1 MVTRARTGSHPNLL
15 AVITGSV
22 ISDPSAA
29 LDAST
34 AALLTLARYRFSNP
48 THDKLKAAP
57 GANRPFFAADLAAN
71 TITRRADGG
80 GN

>member
-1 MVTRARTGSHPNLL
+1 VS
-15 AVITGSV
+15 
-22 ISDPSAA
+22 SDLA

-57 GANRPFFAADLAAN
+57 GANLGGFFARATLPP
-71 TITRRADGG
+71 TRSTRRADGG
-80 GN
+80 GNARES